1 MLKAVIFDR
10 DGVLADFDLDRA
22 RAALG
27 SVLPFGLDELGRRLR
42 AFAERVA
49 PPLDGPGER
58 AFFARFTGELG
69 AELGLDDAARVG
81 LARFDPRAALSPYL
95 DARGA
100 LERARAR
107 HLRTGVL
114 SNFTLLDLPGSLA
127 AIGLGDL
134 VDAALSAAMIG
145 VAKPAPEAYR
155 AIAAALDVD
164 PASCLFIDNRPEHV
178 AGAARVGMRA
188 LLLRRGS
195 RAAGEGEIEDL
206 TELDRYL
213 G

>member
-1 MLKAVIFDR
+1 VLKAAIFDR

-27 SVLPFGLDELGRRLR
+27 SILPFGLDELGRRLR
-42 AFAERVA
+42 VFAERVA

-58 AFFARFTGELG
+58 AFFGRFTAELG
-69 AELGLDDAARVG
+69 AELGLDDAARAR
-81 LARFDPRAALSPYL
+81 LARFDPRAALVPYP

-107 HLRTGVL
+107 RLRTGVL
-114 SNFTLLDLPGSLA
+114 SNFTLLDLRGSLA
-127 AIGLGDL
+127 AIGLADL

-188 LLLRRGS
+188 LLLRRGPG
-195 RAAGEGEIEDL
+195 AASEGVIEDL